1 MAHPDAVQGGRISMK
16 RVLIA
21 SAIVSL
27 MAVPAAAQS
36 TSKGRAAG
44 KEPVYCL
51 QFSSETGSR
60 ISRMECRTKKDWE
73 RLGVE
78 LDKRSN

>member
-1 MAHPDAVQGGRISMK
+1 MK
-16 RVLIA
+16 KFLIA
-21 SAIVSL
+21 SAITSL

-36 TSKGRAAG
+36 SSKGRQAG

-51 QFSSETGSR
+51 EFSSETGSR
-60 ISRMECRTKKDWE
+60 IARMECRTKKDWA

>member
-1 MAHPDAVQGGRISMK
+1 MK
-16 RVLIA
+16 KFLIA
-21 SAIVSL
+21 SAIASL

-36 TSKGRAAG
+36 SKGRQAG

-51 QFSSETGSR
+51 EFSSETGSR
-60 ISRMECRTKKDWE
+60 IARMECRTKKDWA